1 MVWQLV
7 RQLVYTMFITYNHD
21 SFHLWWKENFVKH
34 QKVSKY
40 YGQDCSFL
48 SKRTEELIMFIFQV
62 LNLISL
68 LLPRNGNLRMDISIK
83 PDRFLKFIATLCMW
97 VNYN

>member
-1 MVWQLV
+1 
-7 RQLVYTMFITYNHD
+7 
-21 SFHLWWKENFVKH
+21 
-34 QKVSKY
+34 
-40 YGQDCSFL
+40 
-48 SKRTEELIMFIFQV
+48 MFIFQV